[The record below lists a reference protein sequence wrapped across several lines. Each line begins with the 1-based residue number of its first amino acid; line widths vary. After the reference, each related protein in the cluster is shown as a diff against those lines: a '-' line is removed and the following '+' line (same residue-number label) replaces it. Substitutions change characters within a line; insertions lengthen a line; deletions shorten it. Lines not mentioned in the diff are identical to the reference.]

1 MRYLIAR
8 RRDLQRAGQLS
19 ELWPHALLVQN
30 DANAALWRV
39 TVTDGGQD
47 VDLSAWTIHGEA
59 QRPSGVTVELTGSA
73 QGGVASV
80 VLGAACFAEGGEL
93 QCHMYAAQGEDRIT
107 LDMIRIP
114 VRPYSVDR
122 IIDEEDLLP
131 SLPEFLEQLGRLEHA
146 IDAAQE
152 LTDTPAY
159 IGEDGNW
166 YVFDTQ
172 TLAYID
178 SGVCARGSNGS
189 DGAAGPA
196 GRDGTDA
203 AANLLDNSDFR
214 NPVNQRGESSYSAV
228 GFTIDR
234 WEKKTANG
242 TLQPNASAGY
252 VSFIGDANG
261 TCYIVQ
267 NLNEDEHM
275 CLGKTYTFAISL
287 ANGTIYTVSAEIPS
301 QALTVQTDL
310 AKASVAGGEIA
321 IVMLPNRSALR
332 VYIKAGA
339 NAQVDVAWAA
349 LYEGEFTA
357 ETLPPY
363 RPKGFAAE
371 LAECQRYLYV
381 VKPEVAF
388 LPMSYG
394 IIKGASRIWY
404 PIEFPTKMRVAP
416 TFSYGGGG
424 AFVTNTS
431 LYDYISSIELK
442 FADKDRALLDATT
455 QSEKQTGLDSVSILC
470 GNSGSEYLEFSAEL

>member
-59 QRPSGVTVELTGSA
+59 QRPSGVTVELTGKA

-80 VLGAACFAEGGEL
+80 VLSAACFAEGGEL
-93 QCHMYAAQGEDRIT
+93 HCRMYAAQGEDRIT

-131 SLPEFLEQLGRLEHA
+131 SLPEFLAQLGRLEHA
-146 IDAAQE
+146 INAAQE

-166 YVFDTQ
+166 YIFDAQ

-178 SGVCARGSNGS
+178 SGVCARGSHGSNG
-189 DGAAGPA
+189 APGPA
-196 GRDGTDA
+196 GRNGTDA

-214 NPVNQRGESSYSAV
+214 NVINQRGESSYTGLGYA
-228 GFTIDR
+228 IDR
-234 WEKKTANG
+234 WKLTTEDG
-242 TLQPNASAGY
+242 TLSILEDGIALSRSEVGSA
-252 VSFIGDANG
+252 FL
-261 TCYIVQ
+261 VQ
-267 NLNEDEHM
+267 YFKNTPISY
-275 CLGKTYTFAISL
+275 LGRTYTFAICL
-287 ANGTIYTVSAEIPS
+287 TDGTIHAVTATFPQEIVS
-301 QALTVQTDL
+301 TNVTL
-310 AKASVAGGEIA
+310 ATKSFGSNNIGIYMRSNLREPYVCIKGGDQSNP
-321 IVMLPNRSALR
+321 V
-332 VYIKAGA
+332 V
-339 NAQVDVAWAA
+339 VAWAA
-349 LYEGEFTA
+349 LYEGEYTA

-363 RPKGFAAE
+363 VPKGYAVE

-381 VKPEVAF
+381 VKPEVAY
-388 LPMSYG
+388 LPMCDG
-394 IIKGASRIWY
+394 IVSGASKIWY
-404 PIEFPTKMRVAP
+404 NVVFPTKMRVTP
-416 TFSYGGGG
+416 TFSYGGGT
-424 AFVTNTS
+424 FVANTAT
-431 LYDYISSIELK
+431 YDYISSITLK
-442 FADKDRALLDATT
+442 FADKDRVMLEAIAQTEKHVPDAC
-455 QSEKQTGLDSVSILC
+455 SILC
-470 GNSGSEYLEFSAEL
+470 GSTGEEYLEFSAEL